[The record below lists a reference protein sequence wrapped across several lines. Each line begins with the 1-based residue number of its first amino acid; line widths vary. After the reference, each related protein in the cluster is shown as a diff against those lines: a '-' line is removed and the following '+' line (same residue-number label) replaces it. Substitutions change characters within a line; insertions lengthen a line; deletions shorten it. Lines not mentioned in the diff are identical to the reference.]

1 METRKGI
8 WYAVGAYV
16 AWGLSPIFWNL
27 IPDLQAI
34 ELLADRIIW
43 AVPILAAIIGFSH
56 RWSEVRDSYRTWR
69 TRWLTVVAAGFLL
82 SNWGFFLWAVTN
94 GRIVEASLGYFINPL
109 VSVAL
114 GVVVLGERLRRLQWA
129 AVGIAVLG
137 VVGMTIAVGELPW
150 ISLILAGSFGTY
162 GLIKKRPETPRPVV
176 SLFGESAV
184 LAVPASIL
192 ALFLVSTGSSSFGQ
206 TPGVT
211 VFLIATGLMTVLPL
225 LLFGA
230 AAKRIPLS
238 AIGLLQYIAP
248 TLQLLV
254 GVLVYDET
262 LTGKRLVWFIV
273 VWIALALYSFDSYR
287 GFDSDRA
294 ESRNGMRAH
303 RLDDKEKGR

>member
-1 METRKGI
+1 METRRGI
-8 WYAVGAYV
+8 WYAIGAYV

-27 IPDLQAI
+27 IPDIQAI
-34 ELLADRIIW
+34 ELLADRILW
-43 AVPILAAIIGFSH
+43 AVPMLAIVIGISH
-56 RWSEVRDSYRTWR
+56 RWSEVRDSYRPWR
-69 TRWLTVVAAGFLL
+69 TRWLTVVAAAFLL

-114 GVVVLGERLRRLQWA
+114 GVVVLGERLRRLQWV

-184 LAVPASIL
+184 LVVPASVVALLL
-192 ALFLVSTGSSSFGQ
+192 ARTGTASFGQ
-206 TPGVT
+206 TPGIS
-211 VFLIATGLMTVLPL
+211 VFLVTTGLMTVLPL

-230 AAKRIPLS
+230 AAKRIPLT

-254 GVLVYDET
+254 GILIYEET
-262 LTGKRLVWFIV
+262 LTGERLAWFVV

-287 GFDSDRA
+287 GASSGNERRTNSLLR
-294 ESRNGMRAH
+294 ERG
-303 RLDDKEKGR
+303 GR

>member
-1 METRKGI
+1 MEARRGI

-34 ELLADRIIW
+34 ELLAERIIW
-43 AVPILAAIIGFSH
+43 AVLILALVISFSR
-56 RWSEVRDSYRTWR
+56 RWSEVRTSYRTWR
-69 TRWLTVVAAGFLL
+69 TRLLTLLAAVFLL
-82 SNWGFFLWAVTN
+82 SNWGFFLWAVTS
-94 GRIVEASLGYFINPL
+94 GRIIEASLGYFINPL

-114 GVVVLGERLRRLQWA
+114 GVVVLGEHLRRLQWA

-176 SLFGESAV
+176 SLFGESAII
-184 LAVPASIL
+184 AIPAAGL
-192 ALFLVSTGSSSFGQ
+192 ALLLARSGTASFGESFGITAFLV
-206 TPGVT
+206 
-211 VFLIATGLMTVLPL
+211 ATGMMTVLPL

-230 AAKRIPLS
+230 AAKRIPLT

-254 GVLVYDET
+254 GVVVFNET
-262 LTGKRLVWFIV
+262 LAGERLVWFVV

-287 GFDSDRA
+287 GHALRNEQLPRTVPSDR
-294 ESRNGMRAH
+294 
-303 RLDDKEKGR
+303 LGR

>member
-1 METRKGI
+1 METRRGI

-27 IPDLQAI
+27 IRDIEAL
-34 ELLADRIIW
+34 ELLAHRIVW
-43 AVPILAAIIGFSH
+43 AVPILAIVIGVSH

-69 TRWLTVVAAGFLL
+69 TRWLTVAAAVFLL

-109 VSVAL
+109 VSVVL
-114 GVVVLGERLRRLQWA
+114 GVVVLGERLRRLQWT
-129 AVGIAVLG
+129 AVAIAVLG
-137 VVGMTIAVGELPW
+137 VIGMTIAVGELPW

-184 LAVPASIL
+184 LVIPATIL
-192 ALFLVSTGSSSFGQ
+192 AIALTRTGSTSFGQ
-206 TPGVT
+206 TPGIS
-211 VFLIATGLMTVLPL
+211 VFLVATGLMTVLPL
-225 LLFGA
+225 LLFGS

-254 GVLVYDET
+254 GVFIYEET
-262 LTGKRLVWFIV
+262 LTGERLVWFVV

-287 GFDSDRA
+287 SLS
-294 ESRNGMRAH
+294 SRRGSGANSLLTEGTVR
-303 RLDDKEKGR
+303 

>member
-1 METRKGI
+1 METRRGV
-8 WYAVGAYV
+8 WYAIGAYV

-27 IPDLQAI
+27 IPDLQPL
-34 ELLADRIIW
+34 ELLAHRIIW
-43 AVPILAAIIGFSH
+43 AVPILAIVIGVSH

-69 TRWLTVVAAGFLL
+69 ARWLTVAAAAFVL

-94 GRIVEASLGYFINPL
+94 GRILEASLGYFINPL

-114 GVVVLGERLRRLQWA
+114 GVVVLGEHLRRLQWA
-129 AVGIAVLG
+129 AVGIAILG
-137 VVGMTIAVGELPW
+137 VIGMTIAVGELPW

-184 LAVPASIL
+184 LVIPATIL
-192 ALFLVSTGSSSFGQ
+192 AIALARTGSASFGQ
-206 TPGVT
+206 TPGVS
-211 VFLIATGLMTVLPL
+211 VFLVATGLMTVLPL

-254 GVLVYDET
+254 GVLIYEET
-262 LTGKRLVWFIV
+262 LTGERLAWFVV

-287 GFDSDRA
+287 SLQSRREPGANPLLSEKTDR
-294 ESRNGMRAH
+294 
-303 RLDDKEKGR
+303 

>member
-1 METRKGI
+1 METRRGM
-8 WYAVGAYV
+8 WYAIGAYV

-27 IPDLQAI
+27 FRDLEAL
-34 ELLADRIIW
+34 ELLAHRIIW
-43 AVPILAAIIGFSH
+43 AVPILAIVIGVSH
-56 RWSEVRDSYRTWR
+56 RWSEVRDSYRAWR
-69 TRWLTVVAAGFLL
+69 TRWLTVAAAAFVL

-129 AVGIAVLG
+129 AVGIAVIG
-137 VVGMTIAVGELPW
+137 VIGMTIAVGELPW

-184 LAVPASIL
+184 LAIPASIL
-192 ALFLVSTGSSSFGQ
+192 ALVLARTGSASFGQ
-206 TPGVT
+206 TPGIS
-211 VFLIATGLMTVLPL
+211 VFLLATGLMTVVPL

-238 AIGLLQYIAP
+238 TIGLLQYIAP

-254 GVLVYDET
+254 GVLIYGET
-262 LTGKRLVWFIV
+262 LTGERLAWFVV

-287 GFDSDRA
+287 GLSSKREPATPRKDR
-294 ESRNGMRAH
+294 SVGPLRP
-303 RLDDKEKGR
+303 